1 MKFANWPRRSIPP
14 ALGLLALC
22 LAALAPAA
30 HAQAVSAIPEGEI
43 FADISM
49 TFVTAYKDGAW
60 VPVDVT
66 VRNNKED
73 IQGWI
78 EVSVTTLNGPA
89 SPVYRTP
96 AESPK
101 GSTKRFRVYCRLSG
115 ATSIQAMLYKKR
127 RPALDAPVRVDLTPI
142 RPEDLVSLILDDEPA
157 DYGFLRS
164 ALDRAGGGAGLHRH
178 ALRTAEVPQMPAYPQ
193 CFTAYNVV
201 VLGQVDPGQI
211 GLRQR
216 DLLLRYV
223 EEGGVLVVFAGENA
237 ARFRGTW
244 VEELGGVS
252 IGEQQTIDE
261 AVLANSVFQEADRA
275 GARSGREA
283 LITRLTP
290 AADGVL
296 VWGKD
301 PVLAA
306 SRPLARGVVVT
317 LAVDAHGK
325 ALQECAG
332 FLHLWGDLVSRNTQ
346 KTQLNFAQAAST
358 ASQMLPSATGIRV
371 YPWTSVLIYLLLYF
385 FVGVVGNWLF
395 WNWMKRREMAWVCLV
410 FFSLGFTAYA
420 LVYGTA
426 GRAKSTELTQLEVL
440 RVPESGRV
448 GSVHSMVGVLSAR
461 TAWYD
466 LRLTNEF
473 ALVSDSWNA
482 TSQQYYMGPGGF
494 MDANK
499 AFQFVFD
506 QPPRVEELRVGAS
519 VLRVFE
525 VESDATLPGGIEGA
539 LVWDDEGLHGNLV
552 NKTGVKIRSPFVLL
566 EGMSIPLGDMNDAT
580 EWPVSIPRTRIVV
593 STMNRRTEFGPYGYY
608 GSYGMDRTDLTVVE
622 SGVQQSLIT
631 TANDFT
637 GQINPALGPFL
648 CGWAEGVV
656 QRTVSLDEPA
666 TERIARTFVVAD
678 IRVDRAKAPV
688 PLRVPLQVL
697 VNEVPQQT
705 NPYAYGWGNSMQGIQ
720 GDQKASVQIIVP
732 PQYADAK
739 DTTLQVELH
748 WTADNPETAMVYA
761 PEGTDADWSATH
773 QTGTQPQ
780 SNRNN
785 RNESYAVT
793 TYQERDWQRFYDATK
808 TWVRG
813 NVQLKKNATNGGY
826 WGSYHVNAALLVP
839 RHDEETG
846 DWTPWQ

>member
-14 ALGLLALC
+14 ALGLLTLC
-22 LAALAPAA
+22 LSVLVPAAPA
-30 HAQAVSAIPEGEI
+30 QTVSAIPEGEI
-43 FADISM
+43 YADISM

-115 ATSIQAMLYKKR
+115 ATGIHAMLYKKR
-127 RPALDAPVRVDLTPI
+127 RPALDAPIRVDLTPI
-142 RPEDLVSLILDDEPA
+142 RSDDLVSLILDDEPA

-164 ALDRAGGGAGLHRH
+164 ALDRVGSGAGLHRH
-178 ALRTAEVPQMPAYPQ
+178 TLRTADLPQMPAYPQ
-193 CFTAYNVV
+193 CFAAYNMV
-201 VLGQVDPGQI
+201 VLGQIDPGQI

-216 DLLLRYV
+216 DLLQRYV

-244 VEELGGVS
+244 VEELAGVS
-252 IGEQQTIDE
+252 IGEQQTIDQ
-261 AVLANSVFQEADRA
+261 ALLANAVFGEADRA

-290 AADGVL
+290 AASEVL
-296 VWGKD
+296 VWGRD
-301 PVLAA
+301 PVLAT
-306 SRPLARGVVVT
+306 SRPLARGLVVT

-332 FLHLWGDLVSRNTQ
+332 FLRLWGDLVSHNTT

-385 FVGVVGNWLF
+385 FVGVVANWLF

-482 TSQQYYMGPGGF
+482 MSQQYYMGPGGF
-494 MDANK
+494 IDANR

-525 VESDATLPGGIEGA
+525 VESDATLPGGVEGL
-539 LVWDDEGLHGNLV
+539 LVWDDTGLHGTLV
-552 NKTGVKIRSPFVLL
+552 NKTGVPIRNPFVLL

-580 EWPVSIPRTRIVV
+580 EWPVSVPTTRMVI
-593 STMNRRTEFGPYGYY
+593 STMARRDEFGGYGYPYGYY
-608 GSYGMDRTDLTVVE
+608 GMERSDLSLVE
-622 SGVQQSLIT
+622 SMVQQSLIT
-631 TANDFT
+631 ISNDFT
-637 GQINPALGPFL
+637 GQPNPALGPVL
-648 CGWAEGVV
+648 CGWSNGVAHRSV
-656 QRTVSLDEPA
+656 ALNEPA
-666 TERIARTFVVAD
+666 VERIARTLVIAD

-705 NPYAYGWGNSMQGIQ
+705 NPYAYGWRSSMQGIQ
-720 GDQKASVQIIVP
+720 GDQKAPVQIIVP

-748 WTADNPETAMVYA
+748 WTADNPETATVYA
-761 PEGTDADWSATH
+761 PEGADADWSATH

-780 SNRNN
+780 SNRNV
-785 RNESYAVT
+785 SYVVT
-793 TYQERDWQRFYDATK
+793 TYQERDWQRFYDSAT

-813 NVQLKKNATNGGY
+813 NVQLRKDTVTGGY
-826 WGSYHVNAALLVP
+826 WGSYHLTAALLVP
-839 RHDEETG
+839 RHEEAIG